1 MNDSKE
7 EPVDST
13 RRSLLGLVGVAAAGS
28 TFAGSARAQ
37 VQIQGDRPHAGSSVS
52 GPLRSAGVLTFSPD
66 NVLFV
71 GDITAAAVHAFA
83 LRATDITSQ
92 GDVEL
97 GNFHNFEGRDLVQG
111 IDQKLAA
118 LFGTT
123 YDKIVINDMVVHQP
137 SQQLFISVERGRSI
151 DAVPAIIK
159 VNHGKLEMLDLG
171 GMPHTQVAIP
181 RQCSS
186 SNRSGRSR

>member
-7 EPVDST
+7 EPVDSR

-37 VQIQGDRPHAGSSVS
+37 VQIQGGRPQAGGGVS
-52 GPLRSAGVLTFSPD
+52 GPLRSAGVLTFGLD

-159 VNHGKLEMLDLG
+159 VNHGELEVLDLSRL
-171 GMPHTQVAIP
+171 P
-181 RQCSS
+181 RLCA
-186 SNRSGRSR
+186 RMVMSGSL